1 MSTSQTKISQDA
13 NIDNLLQTGF
23 ETIVQAFEL
32 KTTTYQATI
41 KEQNN
46 TISEL
51 QTKLKLLKEEMEI
64 LKQENAFYKKEN
76 EQLRHKNLKLSSSL
90 KNSQSR
96 LMNIKHSIKEENNY
110 NNYSNTNETES
121 ALNDNDTEHE
131 YLNDQ
136 CKPLT
141 DRREIQRKT
150 NKENTKTNLF
160 SHMSSHR
167 SSSNIYSKNSKHVP
181 TSLHSIKKNMSSRNE
196 ATILP
201 YKTTLDPYSTN
212 GMHQINSPL
221 SHSNSMKFNQRCQNS
236 YQCND
241 YNQYD
246 DNNNSNVSNL
256 STQLKQSDL
265 MNQFLDQCK
274 LYLTPGNYNRIVD
287 SFQEYKDGLMN
298 DDEIISR
305 TRMLLQ
311 GSSTLLHLFESLF
324 LL

>member
-1 MSTSQTKISQDA
+1 MSTSQTQISQDA

-32 KTTTYQATI
+32 KTTTYQATL
-41 KEQNN
+41 KEQSN

-64 LKQENAFYKKEN
+64 LKQENEFYKKEN
-76 EQLRHKNLKLSSSL
+76 EQLRHKNLKLNSSL

-110 NNYSNTNETES
+110 NNYSNETES
-121 ALNDNDTEHE
+121 ALNDNDTDQE
-131 YLNDQ
+131 YLIDHS
-136 CKPLT
+136 KPLT
-141 DRREIQRKT
+141 DRRDIQRKPH
-150 NKENTKTNLF
+150 KENAKTNLF
-160 SHMSSHR
+160 SHMTSHR
-167 SSSNIYSKNSKHVP
+167 SSSNIYSKNSKHVQ

-196 ATILP
+196 PTMLP
-201 YKTTLDPYSTN
+201 YKTTLDPYTN
-212 GMHQINSPL
+212 NVAHQINRPL
-221 SHSNSMKFNQRCQNS
+221 SHSNSMKFNQRSQNS
-236 YQCND
+236 YHCND
-241 YNQYD
+241 YNQY

-256 STQLKQSDL
+256 STQIKQSEL
-265 MNQFLDQCK
+265 MNQFLDKCK

-305 TRMLLQ
+305 TRMILQ
-311 GSSTLLHLFESLF
+311 SSSTLLHLFESLF